1 MNHMTLP
8 MGSADISI
16 FQRKPATFV
25 KSRNT
30 DMQSF
35 LQVVSNSFNL
45 FLFFESSK
53 VVLISMVAILMMSQN
68 LANLGLLKL
77 KVFWNKGYNVITFV
91 HRVTNKV
98 LSCDSSHILDLVM
111 RPKFGNYNIPWRQV
125 MITTIL

>member
-1 MNHMTLP
+1 MTLP
-8 MGSADISI
+8 MSSADISI

-77 KVFWNKGYNVITFV
+77 KVF
-91 HRVTNKV
+91 
-98 LSCDSSHILDLVM
+98 
-111 RPKFGNYNIPWRQV
+111 
-125 MITTIL
+125 